1 MSLENQHVT
10 DPAEVSRL
18 FNRIASRYDLL
29 NRMMSLGQDMAWRA
43 SLVRAV
49 ADRPGPLLDLCTGT
63 GDVALELKGA
73 DPRRAVIGVDA
84 SLGMMRA
91 GRPKDSRRTLAGW
104 VQADAVTLPIR
115 PSSLGAV
122 TVAFG
127 VRNVARLD
135 ELLVEVLR
143 VMRPGGRLAVLEIFS
158 PRSDFL
164 GAGYDFY
171 LRRVIPAMGTLVG
184 GDGPAYRHL
193 AASVKAFGR
202 PEALEARMTRAG
214 FTRVQS
220 RSMNMG
226 TIGLVQGDR
235 P

>member
-1 MSLENQHVT
+1 MSLDEQHVT

-18 FNRIASRYDLL
+18 FNRIASRYDLM

-63 GDVALELKGA
+63 GDVALELKRA
-73 DPRRAVIGVDA
+73 DRSRVVIGADA

-91 GRPKDSRRTLAGW
+91 GRHKDPRRTLGGW
-104 VQADAVTLPIR
+104 VQADAVALPVR
-115 PSSLGAV
+115 AGSLGAV

-135 ELLVEVLR
+135 DLLAELLRAL
-143 VMRPGGRLAVLEIFS
+143 RPGGRLAVLEIFS
-158 PRSDFL
+158 PRSDLL
-164 GAGYDFY
+164 GAGYDLY

-202 PEALEARMTRAG
+202 PEALEGRMARAG
-214 FTRVQS
+214 FTRVRS
-220 RSMNMG
+220 RSMNLG